1 MIISFHSLE
10 DRIVKNSLR
19 DAAQM
24 GEDVVSALR
33 TLHDVNATGF
43 MIDAM
48 CSRWLE
54 VLVGITVDVR

>member
-1 MIISFHSLE
+1 MRVATGQFSVPT
-10 DRIVKNSLR
+10 DDSLR
-19 DAAQM
+19 DAAQI
-24 GEDVVSALR
+24 GEDAVSALR
-33 TLHDVNATGF
+33 ALHDVNATGF